1 MKQKVRI
8 DREDRKVL
16 LALAGVLIAFV
27 LYLGL
32 RPSPSIAESNNQA
45 QRELIALSTDTVPPT
60 QPTSSRKSHETT
72 HKDTLP
78 IRTDRYPGPPQRV
91 KYPSKLQAGATID
104 LNSADTLLL
113 RRVPGIGESFSRRIY
128 RYRELLGGYYVVE
141 QLQEVYGMD
150 RERYDQIAPFFV
162 IKTAVRPLIITEDS
176 IPRHPYLQFRHQN
189 VLRDLAGK
197 YSTVT
202 WEMLME
208 SGAFSKDDSLRLAPY
223 LVLPNLLKEE
233 DN

>member
-1 MKQKVRI
+1 MNQRVRI

-32 RPSPSIAESNNQA
+32 RPTPSIADSKNEAPQD
-45 QRELIALSTDTVPPT
+45 LTALSTDTVSPT
-60 QPTSSRKSHETT
+60 PQHSISKKEYIN
-72 HKDTLP
+72 KDTLP
-78 IRTDRYPGPPQRV
+78 IRTDRYPGPPERI

-113 RRVPGIGESFSRRIY
+113 RRVPGIGVSFSRRIY
-128 RYRELLGGYYVVE
+128 KYRELLGGYYVVE

-176 IPRHPYLQFRHQN
+176 IPRHPYLQYRHQH
-189 VLRDLAGK
+189 VLQDLARK
-197 YSTVT
+197 HATVT

-208 SGAFSKDDSLRLAPY
+208 SGAFSQDDSLRLAPY
-223 LVLPNLLKEE
+223 LMLPNFLDEE
-233 DN
+233 NI